1 MNEERLKA
9 LAKEC
14 GAITYTHRSSPHEAA
29 VSFGPEG
36 WAKFCAALAAQPG
49 AEPAKNN
56 DVDQLL
62 RAVFE
67 LCEATEEAPEVAPKN
82 EHQRGFERGRRF
94 EAKAIRR
101 AVGDW
106 FQATFCGR
114 SFMGEPVI
122 AAAPTEAKPAQ
133 QDAVDAALAYLD
145 DLKDDAIAHIWPDD
159 LERCMT
165 SECAVQVASVRM
177 GSPDGMTVPLF
188 SREQVADAIRAAI
201 SAKKVGA

>member
-1 MNEERLKA
+1 MNDLILEKLQERYGISIL
-9 LAKEC
+9 
-14 GAITYTHRSSPHEAA
+14 GSEANMHA
-29 VSFGPEG
+29 F
-36 WAKFCAALAAQPG
+36 ARDCAALAAQPG

-133 QDAVDAALAYLD
+133 DAVDAEQTIPGGDWLWCKLMDWCKKRGTSPASYN
-145 DLKDDAIAHIWPDD
+145 DLFAIVGEA
-159 LERCMT
+159 
-165 SECAVQVASVRM
+165 
-177 GSPDGMTVPLF
+177 
-188 SREQVADAIRAAI
+188 RAAI
-201 SAKKVGA
+201 SAKKGQP